1 MMIMRTLA
9 RCKRGA
15 MAIEAA
21 FVIPILVLMALGTY
35 DVSAMVSRQQE
46 LQSAANEGAS
56 IVLAAANSSGISNTS
71 VETIIEQSVGLKPN
85 QLTISQEYRCDAATT
100 RTTDPDPSKCPDS
113 SKPIYSYIKIVIT
126 DSYTPLWTKFGVGG
140 TQNYRI
146 TRTVQVS

>member
-1 MMIMRTLA
+1 MMVMRTFA

-21 FVIPILVLMALGTY
+21 FVIPILVLLALGTY

-56 IVLAAANSSGISNTS
+56 IVLAAANSSGIDNAS
-71 VETIIEQSVGLKPN
+71 VETIIEQSVGLN
-85 QLTISQEYRCDAATT
+85 ADQLTIKQEYRCDAAES
-100 RTTDPDPSKCPDS
+100 RVEDLSSCTDAT
-113 SKPIYSYIKIVIT
+113 KPIYSYIKIVIT
-126 DSYTPLWTKFGVGG
+126 DSYTPLWTQFGVGG
-140 TQNYRI
+140 TQNYSI